1 MNLVWKFTKRDKII
15 QIANQDPF
23 KTMIEI
29 AEEVETTQSYV
40 GTILGEVG
48 ISLRVERKRAY
59 MELKKKEET
68 PK

>member
-1 MNLVWKFTKRDKII
+1 MNLVWESTKRDKII
-15 QIANQDPF
+15 QIAMQEPF
-23 KTMIEI
+23 KTMTEI

-59 MELKKKEET
+59 MELKKKETAE
-68 PK
+68 